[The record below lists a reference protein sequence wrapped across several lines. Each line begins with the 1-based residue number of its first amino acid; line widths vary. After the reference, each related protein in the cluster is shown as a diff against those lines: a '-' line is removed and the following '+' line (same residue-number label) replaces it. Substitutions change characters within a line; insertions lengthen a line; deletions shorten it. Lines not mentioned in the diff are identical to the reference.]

1 MDGVTLYIKQLKP
14 YLYLLDEEHQATG
27 YLVIGENKAVLID
40 TMSGLTNLRAEGKT
54 AEDESYPWF
63 AGVGKKHRIPLM
75 PGKHYQQ
82 SDSVVCYDPENVLPE
97 QPRSLRNTYDRGI
110 V

>member
-1 MDGVTLYIKQLKP
+1 MDGATLYIKQLKP

-27 YLVIGENKAVLID
+27 YLVIG
-40 TMSGLTNLRAEGKT
+40 
-54 AEDESYPWF
+54 
-63 AGVGKKHRIPLM
+63 
-75 PGKHYQQ
+75 KHYQQ
-82 SDSVVCYDPENVLPE
+82 SDNVVCYDPENVLPE